1 MQIQTRNISGIH
13 CKVSCNDQFRRFV
26 FNGTN
31 FSSLVK
37 QIQQIL
43 VLEKEFVL
51 KYKDNEGDQIT
62 ISSDEELSCALSFS
76 SGNVFRLIVVPRGT
90 SQMSPAPMQTAPTTP
105 PIQTTPT
112 IPPMQTAPTTPP
124 MQTTP
129 TIPPMQTAPTTSP
142 DERQCGGRR
151 GGRGRGG
158 YEEGG
163 RGGRRGRGGYEEG
176 GRGRTGGMCRKNF
189 ENRCDEGKCDKRAK
203 KLEKKN
209 EKMMR
214 KNEKKNRRA
223 EHLSEEDQTQIALI
237 KSQID
242 ALKPGLKEIKNLI
255 REKKEALKD
264 DQKQAIHAKLK
275 VEIQDLK
282 AAKETKRNEVVS
294 LKQKI
299 RDLKYQN

>member
-1 MQIQTRNISGIH
+1 MQSFENIRSGIH

-31 FSSLVK
+31 FSSLAK
-37 QIQQIL
+37 QVQQIL
-43 VLEKEFVL
+43 ALEKEFVL

-76 SGNVFRLIVVPRGT
+76 SGNIFRLAVVPHGT
-90 SQMSPAPMQTAPTTP
+90 PQMTP
-105 PIQTTPT
+105 GFTVP
-112 IPPMQTAPTTPP
+112 
-124 MQTTP
+124 
-129 TIPPMQTAPTTSP
+129 TAPTTSP
-142 DERQCGGRR
+142 ERLF

-163 RGGRRGRGGYEEG
+163 RGRGGK
-176 GRGRTGGMCRKNF
+176 CRKNF
-189 ENRCDEGKCDKRAK
+189 ENRCDEGKSDKLAK

-214 KNEKKNRRA
+214 KNEKKNRRVRQ
-223 EHLSEEDQTQIALI
+223 LSEEEQTQIALI

-242 ALKPGLKEIKNLI
+242 MLKPGIKEIKNLI

-264 DQKQAIHAKLK
+264 DKNLAIHAKLK

-282 AAKETKRNEVVS
+282 AAKATKRNEIVP

>member
-1 MQIQTRNISGIH
+1 MQTENNIRSGIH

-31 FSSLVK
+31 FGSLVK

-90 SQMSPAPMQTAPTTP
+90 PQMSPAPMQTAPTTP

-112 IPPMQTAPTTPP
+112 IPPMQTTPTTPP

-151 GGRGRGG
+151 GG
-158 YEEGG
+158 
-163 RGGRRGRGGYEEG
+163 RGRGGYEEG

-214 KNEKKNRRA
+214 ENEKKNRRV

-242 ALKPGLKEIKNLI
+242 VLKPGLKEIKNLI

-282 AAKETKRNEVVS
+282 AAKETKRNEIVS
-294 LKQKI
+294 LRQKI
-299 RDLKYQN
+299 RDMKYQN